1 MKRGLTLIVLLG
13 CALGAQLLAQTPQKK
28 AAANSSGAEMALKNC
43 LDRVETVEWILRC
56 AQNDLILCWVSSP
69 EAFVVWSFR
78 AAGHSDHSLSA
89 TLTSLRSLRARSWA
103 EALRESVARALF
115 RLWPEGCGPVE
126 PFAPEATSPL
136 AEVRAAPAPRAR
148 AAAICLCL
156 RRGAALATGADCTA
170 PLSK

>member
-1 MKRGLTLIVLLG
+1 
-13 CALGAQLLAQTPQKK
+13 
-28 AAANSSGAEMALKNC
+28 MALKNS
-43 LDRVETVEWILRC
+43 LDRVETVGWILSDKVGTRKNRSSPR
-56 AQNDLILCWVSSP
+56 AQNDLTLRWASSP
-69 EAFVVWSFR
+69 EALVLGSFR
-78 AAGHSDHSLSA
+78 AAGHSDHSLST

-126 PFAPEATSPL
+126 PFAPEARSPL

-148 AAAICLCL
+148 AAAIFLCL